1 MVQKERIP
9 LNLYDYILSTQFPF
23 VKHIQSDFLFLL
35 VFTMQHFQSKE
46 KTKQI

>member
-9 LNLYDYILSTQFPF
+9 LNLYDYTQFPF
-23 VKHIQSDFLFLL
+23 VKYIQSDFLFLL
-35 VFTMQHFQSKE
+35 VCQMQHFQSKE

>member
-23 VKHIQSDFLFLL
+23 VKYIQSDFLLL
-35 VFTMQHFQSKE
+35 VSTMQHFQRKG

>member
-9 LNLYDYILSTQFPF
+9 LNLYDYTQFPF
-23 VKHIQSDFLFLL
+23 VKCIQSDFLFLL
-35 VFTMQHFQSKE
+35 VSRMQHFQSKE